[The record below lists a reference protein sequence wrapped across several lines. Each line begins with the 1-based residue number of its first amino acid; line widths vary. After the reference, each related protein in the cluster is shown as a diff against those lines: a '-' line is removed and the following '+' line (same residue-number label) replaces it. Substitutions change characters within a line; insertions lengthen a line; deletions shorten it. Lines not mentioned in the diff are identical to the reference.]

1 MLLTERIISDDH
13 RAKVGFCGSLH
24 RRKGK
29 STTVAYIVPF
39 LLHLARFALLEKGI
53 AQ

>member
-1 MLLTERIISDDH
+1 MLLTERIISDDY
-13 RAKVGFCGSLH
+13 RAKLGFFGSLY

-39 LLHLARFALLEKGI
+39 LLHFACFALLEKGI